1 MNVYD
6 FNRYVRPIAH
16 LVLLLVGLLVLMM
29 VVRMVEDTDY
39 DDDTVTIIY
48 SCKGVMKNVDKFPVQ
63 VVEEC
68 IALRGKNG

>member
-1 MNVYD
+1 
-6 FNRYVRPIAH
+6 
-16 LVLLLVGLLVLMM
+16 
-29 VVRMVEDTDY
+29 MVEDTDY